1 MVLIGTILQRPSLKA
16 ASDRNPERVC
26 FVVFGLLALSQP
38 NPFFE
43 FFRIFLTWVN
53 RVLEIFLYLRIQVEI
68 NIATGRREQWA
79 EVLGPEKRK
88 SIMRRWRH
96 RRSCRVWGVAS
107 CELIKHL
114 TIPRYRLVCLRL
126 FK

>member
-1 MVLIGTILQRPSLKA
+1 M
-16 ASDRNPERVC
+16 
-26 FVVFGLLALSQP
+26 VFGLLALSQP

-88 SIMRRWRH
+88 PRAASNNAEVETQTVLSGLG
-96 RRSCRVWGVAS
+96 SCF
-107 CELIKHL
+107 L
-114 TIPRYRLVCLRL
+114 
-126 FK
+126 